1 MRPPLTGAYGSG
13 AYGPVGN
20 SILKGMSLPRH
31 LKETLNSAAHTEPRL
46 SVAQRSNLS
55 PLTAWGY
62 AWWRA
67 RSLTLLGGQPF
78 GLAREAALFRN
89 LCRPQP
95 GQSWLDVGTS
105 TGFYAGVLAR
115 AGCRVLAADLS
126 APMLAQAQQREPS
139 EQEGGQ
145 IDWAMLN
152 LERSGLPDESFDGV
166 TVGATLNETNDP
178 ARFLRELARLTRPGG
193 QVWLMYI
200 PRTAGPL
207 QTLLSTP
214 ALGGLS
220 FHDPAWV
227 ARQLPDCQ
235 RTDLLHVGAV
245 VFERYVKAPAP
256 NDR

>member
-1 MRPPLTGAYGSG
+1 
-13 AYGPVGN
+13 
-20 SILKGMSLPRH
+20 MSLPRH
-31 LKETLNSAAHTEPRL
+31 LKETLNSAAHSGPSL
-46 SVAQRSNLS
+46 SVAQRSNLW
-55 PLTAWGY
+55 PVTAWGY

-67 RSLTLLGGQPF
+67 HSLTLLGGQAF
-78 GLAREAALFRN
+78 GLEREAALFSN

-95 GQSWLDVGTS
+95 SQSWLDAGTS

-126 APMLAQAQQREPS
+126 GPMLAEAQRREPS
-139 EQEGGQ
+139 HQPSEQMDGGQ

-152 LERSGLPDESFDGV
+152 LEASGLPDASFDGV

-178 ARFLRELARLTRPGG
+178 ARFLRELVRLTRPGG
-193 QVWLMYI
+193 QLWLMYL

-227 ARQLPDCQ
+227 ARQLPGCQ

-245 VFERYVKAPAP
+245 VFERYEKVGAA
-256 NDR
+256 RLG